1 MVAVDP
7 SGGKIYITGGGV
19 IEQANLDGSSPLVI
33 VTGLDAVSGIGVDP
47 EGGKIYWSDYV
58 ADKIQ
63 RANLDGTNVQDLV
76 TNNPQPPLVLAAPWA
91 LAVDTDQGKVYWTDT
106 ILNRMMRANLDGTN
120 VETVLPSLSGSERSL
135 AIGR

>member
-1 MVAVDP
+1 M
-7 SGGKIYITGGGV
+7 

-63 RANLDGTNVQDLV
+63 RANLDGTNVQNLV
-76 TNNPQPPLVLAAPWA
+76 TKYPTDPPADPLPPPVLGAPWA

-106 ILNRMMRANLDGTN
+106 VLDRMMRANLDGTN